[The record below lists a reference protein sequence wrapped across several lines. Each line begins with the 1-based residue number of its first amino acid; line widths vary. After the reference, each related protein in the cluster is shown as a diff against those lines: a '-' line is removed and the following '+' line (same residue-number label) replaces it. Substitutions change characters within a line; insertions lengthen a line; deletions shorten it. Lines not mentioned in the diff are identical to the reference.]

1 MFEVILFF
9 LFLLLIPSLIL
20 LLFFFL
26 SNNNKIDATDEEMKV
41 LMTIRKNMRAP
52 LLNYLRTLEASDELQ
67 QCISGSKECLHAIQ
81 QHFKCKFNKK

>member
-20 LLFFFL
+20 LSLFFL
-26 SNNNKIDATDEEMKV
+26 SDNNKIDATDEEMKV

-67 QCISGSKECLHAIQ
+67 QCISESKECLYAIQ